1 MFVLKKIMQKKN
13 YNGKF
18 NPSIIAQ
25 VRNLLSGLRIF
36 KTNIPAQHT
45 QAHNAEKT
53 NTQSSLK
60 EI

>member
-1 MFVLKKIMQKKN
+1 MQKKN
-13 YNGKF
+13 YYGKF

-25 VRNLLSGLRIF
+25 VKNLLSGLRIF